1 MIELG
6 RKQELTVLRVKEIG
20 VYLGESEA
28 DEGVLLPARQVP
40 EGTKP
45 GDRITVFI
53 YRDSSDR
60 MIATTNTPL
69 ITLDEL
75 AALTVR
81 DVTKIGA
88 FLDWGLEKDLFLPYK
103 EQTEKLRKGDR
114 CLVRLYVDKSSRLCA
129 SMRVYDFLKPNELY
143 RENDQVQGT
152 IYRVNPE
159 IGAFVAVDNRYFGLI
174 PKREIFDSY
183 RTGDTVTARVTAV
196 REDGKLNLALR
207 DKAYLQMD
215 EDAKVILQALEDYSG
230 VLPFGE
236 KADPEVIKRE
246 LKMSKNAFKRA
257 LGRLLKEGKIEILEH
272 GVRSVPEKK
281 A

>member
-40 EGTKP
+40 EGTEP